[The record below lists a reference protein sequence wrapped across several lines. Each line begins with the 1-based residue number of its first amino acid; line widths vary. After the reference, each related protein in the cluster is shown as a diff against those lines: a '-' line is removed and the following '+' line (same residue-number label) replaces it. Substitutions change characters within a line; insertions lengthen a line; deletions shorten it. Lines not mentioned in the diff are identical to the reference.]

1 MDDLDST
8 VEFLV
13 GVTGDLKLACRGL
26 VLDPQEVADSLELSD
41 PNTAEQMVLKLLAE
55 MFPVPAEE

>member
-13 GVTGDLKLACRGL
+13 GVKGDLKLACRGL
-26 VLDPQEVADSLELSD
+26 VLDPQEVADSLELAD
-41 PNTAEQMVLKLLAE
+41 PDTAEQMVLQLLAE
-55 MFPVPAEE
+55 MFPVKE

>member
-1 MDDLDST
+1 MSDLDST

-26 VLDPQEVADSLELSD
+26 VLDPQEVADALELAD
-41 PNTAEQMVLKLLAE
+41 PDTAERMVLQLLSE
-55 MFPVPAEE
+55 MFPIKE

>member
-1 MDDLDST
+1 MNDLDST

-26 VLDPQEVADSLELSD
+26 VLDPQEVADALELAD
-41 PNTAEQMVLKLLAE
+41 PDTAEQMILQLLAE
-55 MFPVPAEE
+55 MFPVKE